1 MTYARLLVALLVVL
15 ALIPGQAAAQEVS
28 GGPDLD
34 ATLGDNRVVPG
45 AETTLTVSLVN
56 EGRITTGS
64 TRNPQLTSRVTTA
77 RGVTA
82 ELAADGAPFEVQT
95 ATRGVGSVPEGTA
108 PVNFAIAVDEDADP
122 GTYDVPVTVS
132 YSYTSEIDDD
142 GDETIRSRTRTFDVP
157 VVVEDDARLSVV
169 NVSTQAAVGSTD
181 TVAVAV
187 ENTGSATAGD
197 ASLTLESANA
207 ALTFEGASRAVRA
220 LGDWAPG
227 ETRTVEYE
235 ATVAASAKP
244 QPYAVDVTANYEND
258 DGTPQSSATRTL
270 TVTPRAQQTFAVEAT
285 ESTVAVGDTGTVT
298 VRMRNDGPRNVSD
311 ATVELSATSANLA
324 FSGSA
329 SASRFVGT
337 WAPGETK
344 TLTYDL
350 TATDDAETRSYAL
363 QASVSYEDSEGDA
376 ATAPAKSLG
385 VTPEPEQSFAV
396 GEVTSNLAVGEE
408 GTLEGTVTNTG
419 EAPVDSAV
427 VVFETQKATVTPIET
442 EYPVGDLSAGASAA
456 FSFPIEISG
465 SAEAGPQQFAV
476 SVQYRNQ
483 NDDLRGSDSFDVRQ
497 EVAPEAPEFALETTG
512 ASAAPGGSTQIN
524 VTVTNDGDETFTD
537 ISATVF
543 ADSPISVTDDE
554 AFIDSLEPGE
564 SETVQFGLGV
574 GGGAL
579 PKTYPISMDFQYDD
593 SDGDRLVSDTYREP
607 VTVVEPDDDG
617 GDLPVVLIGVAALV
631 LVVAVYA
638 YRRYY

>member
-1 MTYARLLVALLVVL
+1 
-15 ALIPGQAAAQEVS
+15 
-28 GGPDLD
+28 
-34 ATLGDNRVVPG
+34 
-45 AETTLTVSLVN
+45 
-56 EGRITTGS
+56 
-64 TRNPQLTSRVTTA
+64 
-77 RGVTA
+77 
-82 ELAADGAPFEVQT
+82 
-95 ATRGVGSVPEGTA
+95 
-108 PVNFAIAVDEDADP
+108 
-122 GTYDVPVTVS
+122 
-132 YSYTSEIDDD
+132 
-142 GDETIRSRTRTFDVP
+142 
-157 VVVEDDARLSVV
+157 
-169 NVSTQAAVGSTD
+169 
-181 TVAVAV
+181 
-187 ENTGSATAGD
+187 
-197 ASLTLESANA
+197 
-207 ALTFEGASRAVRA
+207 
-220 LGDWAPG
+220 
-227 ETRTVEYE
+227 
-235 ATVAASAKP
+235 
-244 QPYAVDVTANYEND
+244 
-258 DGTPQSSATRTL
+258 
-270 TVTPRAQQTFAVEAT
+270 
-285 ESTVAVGDTGTVT
+285 
-298 VRMRNDGPRNVSD
+298 MRNEGPRNVSD

-337 WAPGETK
+337 WAPDETK

-363 QASVSYEDSEGDA
+363 QASVSYEDGEGDA

-483 NDDLRGSDSFDVRQ
+483 NDDLRQSDSFDVRQ
-497 EVAPEAPEFALETTG
+497 EVGPEAPEFALETTG

-543 ADSPISVTDDE
+543 ADSPISITDDE

-564 SETVQFGLGV
+564 SETVRFGLGV

-607 VTVVEPDDDG
+607 VTVVESDDDG
-617 GDLPVVLIGVAALV
+617 LPIVLIGAVVLV
-631 LVVAVYA
+631 LAGAVYA